1 MEDDKGAI
9 FTAILPY
16 IFEGP
21 FARKPYFDV
30 NWKEEQ
36 RFKYKLQIK
45 THPYYHHV
53 LKTALVCKGAMEK
66 FREHIKV
73 QIWRDTEYAWN
84 MALYIAKNNCNFQ
97 TWEDW
102 VPHFNTSRFSLYL
115 HDTFFSGTTLTYRPS
130 DTDGVYELVARYGIA
145 ENDAEQTTYVATMP
159 SGLAISTCFRT
170 NAQLHEIDLWYNLH
184 RKALGAFLAA
194 EHDRATN

>member
-21 FARKPYFDV
+21 FARKPYFDG

-36 RFKYKLQIK
+36 RFNYKLQIK
-45 THPYYHHV
+45 PYPYYHHV
-53 LKTALVCKGAMEK
+53 LKTALVCKGAVKK
-66 FREHIKV
+66 FHE
-73 QIWRDTEYAWN
+73 QIWKDTVYAWN
-84 MALYIAKNNCNFQ
+84 MALYIAAENCNFE

-102 VPHFNTSRFSLYL
+102 KPVFNKSHFRLYL
-115 HDTFFSGTTLTYRPS
+115 HNTFLGGTTLTYRPS

-159 SGLAISTCFRT
+159 SGLAKATCFRT
-170 NAQLHEIDLWYNLH
+170 NAQLHEIHLWYNLH
-184 RKALGAFLAA
+184 REALSAFLAA